1 MKGKM
6 KAIVYHGQNDLRLE
20 ELDIPEIGPKDVLLK
35 TKYASICGSDLHA
48 VRRGPKWAKAE
59 KQIFGHE
66 FAAEIAE
73 VGSEITRY
81 KVGDR
86 VFGVNMAFCGEC
98 WYCRHQDYAHCTG
111 VGDHYTGQGIPGACA
126 QYFKFTDPESEY
138 AFAPYLNSLM
148 PIPDEMTDEQCAMME
163 PFGVGLGAVNK
174 AGVKEG
180 DTVVILGTGI
190 IGISS
195 LQWCKAR
202 GARVIVVAAAAT
214 AWTSPKS
221 AAPTMWSAPWT
232 ATATSRWPPS
242 PRRPAGTGAR
252 RPRPWTP
259 SSTAQAT
266 RAASTMR

>member
-48 VRRGPKWAKAE
+48 VRRGPKWARPKSRSRPRVRRPRSPSSAPR
-59 KQIFGHE
+59 
-66 FAAEIAE
+66 
-73 VGSEITRY
+73 SPCY

-202 GARVIVVAAAAT
+202 GARVIV
-214 AWTSPKS
+214 
-221 AAPTMWSAPWT
+221 PTFPI
-232 ATATSRWPPS
+232 
-242 PRRPAGTGAR
+242 
-252 RPRPWTP
+252 
-259 SSTAQAT
+259 
-266 RAASTMR
+266 

>member
-35 TKYASICGSDLHA
+35 TKYASICGSDLHHGLHPFRIPPI
-48 VRRGPKWAKAE
+48 VS
-59 KQIFGHE
+59 GHE
-66 FAAEIAE
+66 LSGEVVE
-73 VGSEITRY
+73 VGSGVTKFR
-81 KVGDR
+81 VGDR
-86 VFGVNMAFCGEC
+86 VTAEPHYGCGEC

-202 GARVIVVAAAAT
+202 GARVIVVGRGRHRLDIA
-214 AWTSPKS
+214 KN
-221 AAPTMWSAPWT
+221 AAPTTWSAPWT

-252 RPRPWTP
+252 RPQPWTP
-259 SSTAQAT
+259 SSTALAT
-266 RAASTMR
+266 PAASTTR